1 MKETKD
7 DANGKAFC
15 AHVFEDLTL
24 LKLLYYSKCSTDLM
38 QSLFKKKKTQWYF
51 FTEVEK
57 YNSKTHME
65 V

>member
-24 LKLLYYSKCSTDLM
+24 LKFLYYSKWSTDLM
-38 QSLFKKKKTQWYF
+38 QSLFF
-51 FTEVEK
+51 FFK
-57 YNSKTHME
+57 PSGIFLQK
-65 V
+65 

>member
-24 LKLLYYSKCSTDLM
+24 LKFLYYSKWSTDLM
-38 QSLFKKKKTQWYF
+38 QSLFF
-51 FTEVEK
+51 FLNPVVFFYRSRK
-57 YNSKTHME
+57 IQF
-65 V
+65 